1 MFSVIAQIRRQIIFT
16 FASLSSHSTSPSSSG
31 LNTPKHW
38 SPSRRLEQPS
48 RKHSPLQSNLGLG
61 AFRGRTLPPSNS
73 NRDSSLSLPLNLPIG
88 IGMGGNG
95 EFYSEPPDAKDID
108 RVVDRDRDRRRHYSR
123 ETTLT
128 DTDNSDRN
136 RPRSG
141 LIDSSSTSYTGSFTG
156 VCEAASV
163 EGEGDPS
170 RLSIPA
176 LLRLQLRSRPI
187 DISNKRVR
195 SSDRKGWGKAG
206 GGVRT
211 QSEEEVEE
219 EEERQYSD
227 KERRRTDSPLA
238 PSSAKRFMKEVVR
251 SSVSFRTSLPH
262 PHRTRTRTRTRTHT
276 DTDTDHIPQEMQM
289 QNRRGCS
296 GASSASVSP
305 EALLTALTMSMD
317 EKSSSLAMVV

>member
-1 MFSVIAQIRRQIIFT
+1 M
-16 FASLSSHSTSPSSSG
+16 
-31 LNTPKHW
+31 
-38 SPSRRLEQPS
+38 
-48 RKHSPLQSNLGLG
+48 
-61 AFRGRTLPPSNS
+61 
-73 NRDSSLSLPLNLPIG
+73 
-88 IGMGGNG
+88 GMGGNG

-108 RVVDRDRDRRRHYSR
+108 RVADRDRDRRRHYSR

-156 VCEAASV
+156 VCGTASV
-163 EGEGDPS
+163 EGEGDSS

-206 GGVRT
+206 GGVRN
-211 QSEEEVEE
+211 QLEEEVGEE
-219 EEERQYSD
+219 EEGQYSD
-227 KERRRTDSPLA
+227 KERRRTDSPLP

-276 DTDTDHIPQEMQM
+276 DTDHDHIPQEMQM
-289 QNRRGCS
+289 HNQDRRGCS

-317 EKSSSLAMVV
+317 ESSSSLAMVV